1 MTLSLCKYR
10 EVGKNRC
17 SLQKKTISSVDR
29 TICKY
34 VGAFLFLRFFSN
46 FPYMY
51 VLLTVVGNVS
61 FIIYVVQYHNL
72 SHEHIFQ
79 NSVSHGERH
88 EFNYLDN
95 VVL

>member
-1 MTLSLCKYR
+1 MTLSLYKYR

-17 SLQKKTISSVDR
+17 SLQLRKTISSIDR

-34 VGAFLFLRFFSN
+34 VGAFLFLGFSQIFFSHVL
-46 FPYMY
+46 Y

-72 SHEHIFQ
+72 SHECIFKFCL
-79 NSVSHGERH
+79 SW
-88 EFNYLDN
+88 
-95 VVL
+95 